1 MMNAERCNEIF
12 LKSIADYHKYDNI
25 NQPIDNPYEE
35 GNIKWLLYLKN
46 WIDTI
51 QWHLEDLIRDPDISA
66 EEAVKLKRRID
77 HSNQERNDT
86 VEKIDNWFMEAFKD
100 IKKKEN
106 TQLNSESPGLIIDR
120 LSILALKVYHMQ
132 EQVNREDA
140 GKEHSDDCQVKL
152 KILLEQQ
159 KDLSQCFNELIED
172 IKSGIRYMSVYR
184 QMKMYNDPSL
194 NPILYSKDKS
204 SQ

>member
-1 MMNAERCNEIF
+1 MDAERCNKIF
-12 LKSIADYHKYDNI
+12 LESITDYHKYDNI

-35 GNIKWLLYLKN
+35 GNVKWFLYLKN
-46 WIDTI
+46 WIDTV
-51 QWHLEDLIRDPDISA
+51 QWHLEDLIRDPEISA
-66 EEAVKLKRRID
+66 EEVVKLKKRID

-86 VEKIDNWFMEAFKD
+86 VEKIDNWFIEAFKD

-106 TQLNSESPGLIIDR
+106 VQLNSESPGLIIDR

-132 EQVNREDA
+132 EQVNRKDA

-152 KILLEQQ
+152 QILLKQQ

-172 IKSGIRYMSVYR
+172 IKNGIRYMKLYR

-194 NPILYSKDKS
+194 NPIIYSKGQNAK
-204 SQ
+204 

>member
-1 MMNAERCNEIF
+1 MNAERCNEIF
-12 LKSIADYHKYDNI
+12 LESIVDYHKYDNI
-25 NQPIDNPYEE
+25 NQPIGNPYEE

-66 EEAVKLKRRID
+66 EEVVKLKRRID

-140 GKEHSDDCQVKL
+140 GKEHSDDCQGKL
-152 KILLEQQ
+152 KILLGQQ

-172 IKSGIRYMSVYR
+172 IKNGIRYMKLYR

-194 NPILYSKDKS
+194 NPILYSKGQNAK
-204 SQ
+204 